1 MGARSTGLL
10 DRRGLN
16 FDALTVLVGAVRA
29 GTRGRPAANRTG
41 AELILNTRLE
51 ANDVVKLVVNGVT
64 GSGGKYTVQVAHVP
78 EGSTTA
84 STYGTLAVVT
94 CAPGKQVIAF
104 TGEQIR
110 EIARVAGSVTGD
122 VRVAA
127 VRATA
132 GTAGDAPIGTNI
144 IRLHEDR

>member
-1 MGARSTGLL
+1 
-10 DRRGLN
+10 
-16 FDALTVLVGAVRA
+16 
-29 GTRGRPAANRTG
+29 
-41 AELILNTRLE
+41 
-51 ANDVVKLVVNGVT
+51 
-64 GSGGKYTVQVAHVP
+64 
-78 EGSTTA
+78 
-84 STYGTLAVVT
+84 
-94 CAPGKQVIAF
+94 VIAF

-132 GTAGDAPIGTNI
+132 GTAGDAPTGTNI